1 MANTAYSKEFRD
13 RVIQSVLN
21 RGTRSLRDIARE
33 FGMGRATLSEWL
45 CNENIFPQ
53 KDEQQFVP
61 ELWSGTKKLQTI
73 SLFDALSEEERG
85 EFLRKS
91 GITSIHIQ
99 RWRQDILTALEK
111 RDQEKI
117 RLEKRVRQLERDLD
131 KKDKALAEAAALLI
145 LQKKTQRL
153 FKDEN

>member
-1 MANTAYSKEFRD
+1 
-13 RVIQSVLN
+13 
-21 RGTRSLRDIARE
+21 
-33 FGMGRATLSEWL
+33 MGRATLSEWL
-45 CNENIFPQ
+45 CNENLLPK
-53 KDEQQFVP
+53 KDEQNLVP
-61 ELWSGTKKLQTI
+61 ELWSGTKKLQKI
-73 SLFDALSEEERG
+73 SLFDTLSEEERG

-111 RDQEKI
+111 RDQDKI

-145 LQKKTQRL
+145 LQKKTQHL
-153 FKDEN
+153 FRDEA